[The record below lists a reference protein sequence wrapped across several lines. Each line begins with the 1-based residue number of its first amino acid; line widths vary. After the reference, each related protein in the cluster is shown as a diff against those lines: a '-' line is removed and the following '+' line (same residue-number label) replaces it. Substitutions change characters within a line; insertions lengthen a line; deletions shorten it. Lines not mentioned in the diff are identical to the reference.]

1 MAQLWSL
8 KLFTERET
16 GKKCEKKLIKVEGR
30 TQPEI
35 YTVWERDKKPLY
47 VAQKM
52 AENLTK
58 NGTKFF
64 RDG

>member
-1 MAQLWSL
+1 ME
-8 KLFTERET
+8 FET
-16 GKKCEKKLIKVEGR
+16 LYGKRNGKKMREKTHKSERKDTTGD
-30 TQPEI
+30 I
-35 YTVWERDKKPLY
+35 YSMERDKKPLY
-47 VAQKM
+47 VMQKM